1 MNNLLHFLILLSFLM
16 HSWADWDIAMS
27 TRAFKYGIISANIF
41 NRGYSTF
48 LSNLIMSASI

>member
-1 MNNLLHFLILLSFLM
+1 MNNLLNFLNLLSFLM